1 MSPQNY
7 RQEMVT
13 AMPTAMAGI
22 GYVPVNTLYDIV
34 IINILN
40 PLEKKPFKL
49 NFITIKLTNILQTT
63 WPFARIDKNTFA
75 LY

>member
-13 AMPTAMAGI
+13 AMTTAMAEI

-34 IINILN
+34 IISIKYFG
-40 PLEKKPFKL
+40 KKHFKL
-49 NFITIKLTNILQTT
+49 NFITIKQTT